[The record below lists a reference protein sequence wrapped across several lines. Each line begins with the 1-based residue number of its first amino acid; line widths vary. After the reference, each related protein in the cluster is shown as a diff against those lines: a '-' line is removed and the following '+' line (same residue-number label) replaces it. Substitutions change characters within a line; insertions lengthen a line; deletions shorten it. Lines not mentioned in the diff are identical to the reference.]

1 MMYRKKNLRRFVPV
15 VMTAGVQTDSKN
27 ILLKEGTVKTL
38 KLQMSVEQIHRP
50 LSNCE

>member
-1 MMYRKKNLRRFVPV
+1 MYRKKNLRRFVPV

-38 KLQMSVEQIHRP
+38 KLQKMSVEQIHRP